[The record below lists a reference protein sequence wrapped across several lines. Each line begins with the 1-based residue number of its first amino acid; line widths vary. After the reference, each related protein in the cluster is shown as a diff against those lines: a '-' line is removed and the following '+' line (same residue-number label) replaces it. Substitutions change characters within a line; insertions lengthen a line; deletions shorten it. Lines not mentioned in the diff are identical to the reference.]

1 MEKNSL
7 CKVLASSFWG
17 MVLLVLGCTNDGLFE
32 EENEDVRS
40 LAKRAM
46 HQCGELWWKRRG
58 AILLNITH
66 T

>member
-17 MVLLVLGCTNDGLFE
+17 MGLLVLGCTNDGLFE

-46 HQCGELWWKRRG
+46 HQCGEL
-58 AILLNITH
+58 
-66 T
+66 